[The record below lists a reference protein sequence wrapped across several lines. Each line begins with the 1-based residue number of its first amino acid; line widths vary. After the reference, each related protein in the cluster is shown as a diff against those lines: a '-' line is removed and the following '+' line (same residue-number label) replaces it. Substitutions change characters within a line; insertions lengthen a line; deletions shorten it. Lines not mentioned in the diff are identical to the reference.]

1 MACSKNIT
9 IPGIAAEAQSKGI
22 DLLSTGDFT
31 HPSWFGEIK
40 ENLVEYKDGIY
51 KLKNSKLKTMFVMGV
66 EVCTIFSKG
75 GRARKIHNCIIAPSI
90 ETAAQIND
98 VLAKRG
104 SLTSDGRPVFGMEAS
119 ELVEMLMEID
129 KSIIVFPAHIWTPY
143 FGALGSMSGFNSIK
157 DAYED
162 QSNHIHALETGLSSD
177 PQMNWRLSSLDKITL
192 LSNSDAHSLP
202 KLGREANV
210 LDIPEDKLS
219 YKEIADSIARKDP
232 RRIKLTIEFYPEEGK
247 YHYDGHRQC
256 KVSLSPEQSKK
267 YNNICPVCRKKLTIG
282 VLNRIDKLADRPE
295 GYKPEN
301 AIPYLHSIPLR
312 EIIAYILEK
321 NENSPIVDGMLS
333 KLVDNFGSEF
343 NVLLNEDVSKLEG
356 VDKDLGNA
364 IDRVRKERVHLIPG
378 YDGVFGVIDIMDRV
392 KEEKKGL
399 QQTL

>member
-9 IPGIAAEAQSKGI
+9 IQGIAAEAQNKGI
-22 DLLSTGDFT
+22 HLLSTADFT
-31 HPSWFGEIK
+31 HPLWFQELK
-40 ENLVEYKDGIY
+40 ENLEEHKPGVY
-51 KLKNSKLKTMFVMGV
+51 KLKNSNLKTMFVFGS
-66 EVCTIFSKG
+66 EVCTIFSSAGKV
-75 GRARKIHNCIIAPSI
+75 RKIHNCILAPDI
-90 ETAAQIND
+90 DAAEQVND
-98 VLAKRG
+98 VLSKRG
-104 SLTSDGRPVFGMEAS
+104 SLSSDGRPIFGMKSS
-119 ELVEMLMEID
+119 EIVEMLMEID
-129 KSIIVFPAHIWTPY
+129 QSMVVFPAHIWTPY
-143 FGALGSMSGFNSIK
+143 FGALGSVSGFDSIK

-162 QSNHIHALETGLSSD
+162 QAKHIHALETGLSSD
-177 PQMNWRLSSLDKITL
+177 PMMNWRLSQLDNITL

-219 YKEIADSIARKDP
+219 FKEISDSISKKDP
-232 RRIKLTIEFYPEEGK
+232 KRIKLTIEFYPEEGK

-282 VLNRIDKLADRPE
+282 VLNRIDALADRPE
-295 GYKPEN
+295 GHRPQN

-312 EIIAYILEK
+312 EIIAYITK
-321 NENSPIVDGMLS
+321 KSENSPIVNDMLS
-333 KLVDNFGSEF
+333 KLVNNFGSEF
-343 NVLLNEDVSKLEG
+343 NVLLNEDIHKLDG
-356 VDKDLGNA
+356 VDKNLGEA

-378 YDGVFGVIDIMDRV
+378 YDGVFGVIDIMDQI